1 MKRYFVAE
9 CNHSKP
15 IEGASLY
22 ALDDEGEPIE
32 ESVFEI
38 TAEQLPRLREEN
50 ANAALIAAAP
60 DLLEALRSL
69 YQSGVNTPAL
79 DSSSDWTDILTK
91 ARQAIAKAEGKE
103 VNQ

>member
-38 TAEQLPRLREEN
+38 TAEQLPRLARLLVKEE
-50 ANAALIAAAP
+50 
-60 DLLEALRSL
+60 LE
-69 YQSGVNTPAL
+69 
-79 DSSSDWTDILTK
+79 D
-91 ARQAIAKAEGKE
+91 
-103 VNQ
+103 